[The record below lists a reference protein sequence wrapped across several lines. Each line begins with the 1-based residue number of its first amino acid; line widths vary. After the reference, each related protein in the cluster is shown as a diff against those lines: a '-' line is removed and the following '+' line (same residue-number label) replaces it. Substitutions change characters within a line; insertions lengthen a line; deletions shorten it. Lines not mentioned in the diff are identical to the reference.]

1 MNEEVKQIVGDAPEA
16 EVDGVAEEGV
26 KQPAEQKKRGTNQK
40 KAKEPARKRVKVEE
54 EKKAEKA

>member
-1 MNEEVKQIVGDAPEA
+1 MNEEVKQIVGEA
-16 EVDGVAEEGV
+16 GDLDGVAEGEV
-26 KQPAEQKKRGTNQK
+26 KQPADQKKRGTNQK

>member
-1 MNEEVKQIVGDAPEA
+1 MNEEVKQIIDEA
-16 EVDGVAEEGV
+16 AEADLDGVAEEV

-54 EKKAEKA
+54 EKKAEKP